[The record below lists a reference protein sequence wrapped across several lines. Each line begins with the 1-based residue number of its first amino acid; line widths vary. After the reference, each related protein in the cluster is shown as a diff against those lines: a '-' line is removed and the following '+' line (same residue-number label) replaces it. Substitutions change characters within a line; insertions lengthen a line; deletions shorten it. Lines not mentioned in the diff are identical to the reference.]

1 MNTVTLQK
9 GGNISLTKAAPNMTN
24 MLLGLGWKARETE
37 GVDFDLDASVY
48 MLTTNEKV
56 RSDSDFVFYAQ
67 PKSPCGSVVYHG
79 DNQEGGNAGS
89 DAEEVTL
96 KLNDIPTDIAKIVVV
111 VTIYNAQERGQNF
124 GQVESAYIRAV
135 NEDTKEEIA
144 RFDLTEDAALETGM
158 LFGEIYRHN
167 GEWKFKAI
175 GQGITGGLLD
185 YNKKYNVK
193 IT

>member
-9 GGNISLTKAAPNMTN
+9 GGNISLTKAAPNMKN

-48 MLTTNEKV
+48 MLAANEKV

-67 PKSPCGSVVYHG
+67 KKSTCGSVVYHG
-79 DNQEGGNAGS
+79 DNQEGTETGS

-96 KLNDIPTDIAKIVVV
+96 KLNEIPADITKIAVV

-124 GQVESAYIRAV
+124 GQVDSAYIRAV
-135 NEDTKEEIA
+135 DEDTKEEIA

-167 GEWKFKAI
+167 DEWKFKAI